1 MSHVPFLTLSRCRNN
16 SASSIILI
24 IADTEGFGMK
34 ALAWHGNG
42 DACCEHEKDG
52 FIKVVVKP

>member
-1 MSHVPFLTLSRCRNN
+1 MSHVPFLTLSRYRNN
-16 SASSIILI
+16 PASPIILMI
-24 IADTEGFGMK
+24 TDTEGFGMK

-42 DACCEHEKDG
+42 VACCGHEKDG